1 MKQWAANLVFC
12 VMSLVLIGYITP
24 DGKYEKQ
31 IRLSMSVL
39 FVAAIFIPAIDFLRG
54 GSYNEAFFENMLTID
69 RQAVAYQTKDLNA
82 AYDSEILKAYKTD
95 LEESMKN
102 RLERKAGFEGS
113 VTVRINDD
121 AQSEGYGEILSVE
134 IAPASG
140 SEESGEPL
148 RKIINEFYLV
158 DNENINIT
166 ESEANG

>member
-1 MKQWAANLVFC
+1 
-12 VMSLVLIGYITP
+12 
-24 DGKYEKQ
+24 
-31 IRLSMSVL
+31 
-39 FVAAIFIPAIDFLRG
+39 
-54 GSYNEAFFENMLTID
+54 MLTID